1 MDDDE
6 LHHTERLPIF
16 NDGRVLVDLLT
27 RRGGTFV
34 DLQAFAWRDGS
45 YAGARGHW
53 SMIAAGDPT
62 EWPNDIHDAARAAA
76 VIEYRQHHHG

>member
-34 DLQAFAWRDGS
+34 DIEAFAWREGS
-45 YAGARGHW
+45 YSGARGHW
-53 SMIAAGDPT
+53 AMVAAGDPAD
-62 EWPNDIHDAARAAA
+62 WPTDITPAARTAAMA
-76 VIEYRQHHHG
+76 EYGHHHG